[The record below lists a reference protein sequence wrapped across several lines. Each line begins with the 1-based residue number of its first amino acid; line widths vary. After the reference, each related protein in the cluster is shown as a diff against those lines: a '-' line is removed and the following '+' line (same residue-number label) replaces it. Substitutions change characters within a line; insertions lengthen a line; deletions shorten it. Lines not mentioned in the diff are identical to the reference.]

1 MRLECIQTRFL
12 KKYEKKMPCGIDNAI
27 IAFILSY

>member
-1 MRLECIQTRFL
+1 MRLERIWTGFL
-12 KKYEKKMPCGIDNAI
+12 KKDEKKMPCGIDNAI